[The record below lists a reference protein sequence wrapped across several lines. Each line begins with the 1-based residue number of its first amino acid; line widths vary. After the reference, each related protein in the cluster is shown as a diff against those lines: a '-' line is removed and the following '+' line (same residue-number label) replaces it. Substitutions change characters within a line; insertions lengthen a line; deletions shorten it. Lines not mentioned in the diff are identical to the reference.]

1 MTENEKMLEF
11 LKEMAEKAKENEDT
25 QMRNA
30 ALVHQRMVNSYMQ
43 AGFTRKEAITVTT
56 ELIKATLYGR
66 KK

>member
-1 MTENEKMLEF
+1 MTENEKMLETMK
-11 LKEMAEKAKENEDT
+11 LIAEKAKENEDI

-43 AGFTRKEAITVTT
+43 AGFTRKEAIMVTT
-56 ELIKATLYGR
+56 ELIKATLYGG